1 MTIRPVTSATLVSNL
16 NQLNFEGK
24 KKKNPNAS
32 QLTHHTHLKLA
43 VPLAAAM
50 TMAPLNVLDSK
61 NVYKNDL
68 DIKKNNIE
76 YVDNIN
82 SRTDNDGV
90 VIGSK
95 NFVSKKYGPYRVDL
109 VSTDGNDGTFEKVV
123 MVSKNELIGKL
134 TKNEVK
140 NLVTYNYQVISND
153 GSEGSSFQLKDVF
166 VDSGLDMNVTP
177 FVYNQKDIV
186 DYIEKLVDSPKNNGA
201 IKRLNYNRTIRPSD
215 NANLQNV
222 GGEDIMKNAPSYKY
236 PSGKLVNTSNV
247 EDDGK
252 ITGILRFY
260 SCDENDDNVEYV
272 TYQKNGYPELK
283 LLYLYES
290 THTFEPYS
298 EEPKSLT
305 MYIMG
310 LVDGNHKKY
319 YVEDPGLVLGIADLM
334 QENPGFMD
342 NALFPFSK
350 DIKYLLTPKGAI
362 SPIAED

>member
-1 MTIRPVTSATLVSNL
+1 M
-16 NQLNFEGK
+16 
-24 KKKNPNAS
+24 
-32 QLTHHTHLKLA
+32 
-43 VPLAAAM
+43 
-50 TMAPLNVLDSK
+50 
-61 NVYKNDL
+61 
-68 DIKKNNIE
+68 
-76 YVDNIN
+76 
-82 SRTDNDGV
+82 
-90 VIGSK
+90 
-95 NFVSKKYGPYRVDL
+95 

>member
-24 KKKNPNAS
+24 KKKHPNAS
-32 QLTHHTHLKLA
+32 QTTHHTHLKLA

-50 TMAPLNVLDSK
+50 TMAPLNVLESK
-61 NVYKNDL
+61 NLHNDL
-68 DIKKNNIE
+68 DIEKNRIE
-76 YVDNIN
+76 YVDEVN
-82 SRTDNDGV
+82 SENVDDGV

-109 VSTDGNDGTFEKVV
+109 VSTDGNNGTFEKVV
-123 MVSKNELIGKL
+123 MVSKNAITGNMD
-134 TKNEVK
+134 KNDIK

-153 GSEGSSFQLKDVF
+153 GSKGSKFQLKDVF

-222 GGEDIMKNAPSYKY
+222 GGGDVMKNAPAYKY
-236 PSGKLVNTSNV
+236 PSGKLINTSNI

-252 ITGILRFY
+252 ITGKLRFY
-260 SCDENDDNVEYV
+260 SCDDNDDNAEYI
-272 TYQKNGYPELK
+272 TYQKNGYPELQ

-298 EEPKSLT
+298 EEPKSLK

-310 LVDGNHKKY
+310 LIDGNHKKY

-334 QENPGFMD
+334 HANPGFMD
-342 NALFPFSK
+342 NALFPLCEN
-350 DIKYLLTPKGAI
+350 IKYLLTPKGAI
-362 SPIAED
+362 MPVKED

>member
-1 MTIRPVTSATLVSNL
+1 MTIRPVTSATLVGNL
-16 NQLNFEGK
+16 NQFNFEGK
-24 KKKNPNAS
+24 KKKNLNVS
-32 QLTHHTHLKLA
+32 QPINYTPLKLA

-61 NVYKNDL
+61 NVYNHNL
-68 DIKKNNIE
+68 DIEKNRIE
-76 YVDNIN
+76 YIDNTNIIN
-82 SRTDNDGV
+82 DDGV

-95 NFVSKKYGPYRVDL
+95 NFISKKYGPYRVDL
-109 VSTDGNDGTFEKVV
+109 VSTDGNNETFEKVV

-153 GSEGSSFQLKDVF
+153 GSKGSNFELKDVF

-201 IKRLNYNRTIRPSD
+201 ITRLNYNRTIRPSD

-222 GGEDIMKNAPSYKY
+222 GGGDIMKNAPAYKY
-236 PSGKLVNTSNV
+236 ASGKLVTTSNV

-252 ITGILRFY
+252 ITGKLRFY
-260 SCDENDDNVEYV
+260 SCDGNDDNVEYV

-283 LLYLYES
+283 LIYLYES

-298 EEPKSLT
+298 EEPKSLK

-319 YVEDPGLVLGIADLM
+319 YVEDPGLVLGIANLM

-362 SPIAED
+362 SPIAGD